1 VLSHLRTPNCSVA
14 DAVIASSAIPF
25 AFASRVLEVKG
36 AAGAAWHHTI
46 VDGGVWSNFP
56 MYVFE
61 DAAFRDSYSRG
72 ASASVETDPVLGFL
86 LDEGLEQQ
94 LPYGDQVR
102 FVGPELGEQLQASE
116 WRPAPA
122 STPPRSLGGRLCA
135 ALLYPFSLLGRFA
148 NWNGGV
154 DPGRWPRPAS
164 KVPRYLVDSLDGL
177 LGGIYV
183 PLVALVP
190 CVVVAVGSWAVGGY
204 FVADQLAVFP
214 ETDWSDPMAWLGR
227 LFGLGIAALGLSVAI
242 LVFFGAL
249 LTVAAN
255 RLLLRTLRRIFYGL
269 AATYVAGSGA
279 PAWAA
284 EKKNVIALP
293 IPAGVGTL
301 SFDMEPAQRER
312 LVDGA
317 NAATRSKLDELLDD
331 ARGIAKLEVPAG
343 AAIDPGA
350 LAAGGAQDTSSAQID
365 RP

>member
-1 VLSHLRTPNCSVA
+1 
-14 DAVIASSAIPF
+14 
-25 AFASRVLEVKG
+25 
-36 AAGAAWHHTI
+36 
-46 VDGGVWSNFP
+46 
-56 MYVFE
+56 
-61 DAAFRDSYSRG
+61 
-72 ASASVETDPVLGFL
+72 
-86 LDEGLEQQ
+86 
-94 LPYGDQVR
+94 
-102 FVGPELGEQLQASE
+102 
-116 WRPAPA
+116 
-122 STPPRSLGGRLCA
+122 
-135 ALLYPFSLLGRFA
+135 
-148 NWNGGV
+148 
-154 DPGRWPRPAS
+154 
-164 KVPRYLVDSLDGL
+164 
-177 LGGIYV
+177 
-183 PLVALVP
+183 
-190 CVVVAVGSWAVGGY
+190 VGGY